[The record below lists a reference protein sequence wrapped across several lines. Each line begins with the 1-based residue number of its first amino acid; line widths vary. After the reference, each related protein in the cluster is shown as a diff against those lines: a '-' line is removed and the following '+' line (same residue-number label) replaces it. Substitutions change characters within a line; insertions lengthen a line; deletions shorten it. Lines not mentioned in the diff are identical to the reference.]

1 MVWEQNSRAG
11 GLGPNRSEV
20 KSAAIRHLKM
30 LAAAFS
36 AHALLRWTAN
46 RCLVP
51 GNRSTP
57 RSVPLLSLESIEN
70 YWLTW
75 RNPIISHHN
84 TFATFATNPRI
95 GSPTKEGGIRVSLRR
110 RRCKCGECGRKTSK
124 PTHVYEYGDDDRIRI
139 VCPDCMAQYPD
150 GRCADGGPARTR
162 PEAING
168 RKPQTSSSSTVPPL
182 EGAAALVRHHLHTHR
197 RWRAN
202 SL

>member
-1 MVWEQNSRAG
+1 MLAG

-20 KSAAIRHLKM
+20 KSAAIRHPKM

-36 AHALLRWTAN
+36 AQALLQWMAN

-57 RSVPLLSLESIEN
+57 RSVPLLSMEPIEN

-75 RNPIISHHN
+75 RNPIISHLN
-84 TFATFATNPRI
+84 TFATNPRI
-95 GSPTKEGGIRVSLRR
+95 GSPTREGEIRVSLRR
-110 RRCKCGECGRKTSK
+110 RRCKCSECWRKTSK

-150 GRCADGGPARTR
+150 GRCADGGHARPDPKPSTAESPRHPRRR
-162 PEAING
+162 PSRRSRA
-168 RKPQTSSSSTVPPL
+168 R
-182 EGAAALVRHHLHTHR
+182 RH
-197 RWRAN
+197 
-202 SL
+202 

>member
-1 MVWEQNSRAG
+1 MMCGIIACRTHA
-11 GLGPNRSEV
+11 P
-20 KSAAIRHLKM
+20 AIDYL
-30 LAAAFS
+30 LT
-36 AHALLRWTAN
+36 ALRRLEYRGYDSVGVAVQTTSGDVARLRTVGRVGA
-46 RCLVP
+46 
-51 GNRSTP
+51 
-57 RSVPLLSLESIEN
+57 LLSLESIEN
-70 YWLTW
+70 CWLTW
-75 RNPIISHHN
+75 RNPMIRHHN
-84 TFATFATNPRI
+84 TFATNPRI

-150 GRCADGGPARTR
+150 RRCADGGPARTR

-182 EGAAALVRHHLHTHR
+182 EGATALVRHHLHTHR
-197 RWRAN
+197 RWRSN